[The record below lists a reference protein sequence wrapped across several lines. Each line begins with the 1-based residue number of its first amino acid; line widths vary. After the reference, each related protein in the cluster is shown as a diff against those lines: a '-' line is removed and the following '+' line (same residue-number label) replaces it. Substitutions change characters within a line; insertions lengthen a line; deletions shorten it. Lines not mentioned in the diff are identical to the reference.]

1 MARSP
6 IRFTEAGYGEV
17 TSSSFYRRPGDGPH
31 RRAERRP
38 GAMMEPMGEG
48 FGLPEDAFADVPLL
62 REIQRVLL
70 SSPGPVNWELAR
82 QVGIASSSWG
92 TEDPNPSDQDQQ
104 ELEGAVRMAELAVA
118 DLTGMDP
125 PPEVTRVRAV
135 RRGEWVEANI
145 GGLRGL
151 FEPGAEQ
158 MARALAKTR
167 PEETAGDPRG
177 TQVFEAMFDRMAPL
191 LMGAQ
196 IGMVLGYLGQR
207 VLGQYELPL
216 PRGDRPGLLFVVPN
230 IVRFEQEWS
239 LAEDE
244 FRAWV
249 ALHET
254 THAFDLGR
262 PWVRDHF
269 LGLVREAA
277 EGMEFDLEGLQ
288 ERLEG
293 LDLSDPSR
301 LSEALGG
308 DLLTGSLT
316 EEQRLLLRRIQAFM
330 AAAEGHADHVMGRV
344 GRDRL
349 RSFDRIDEAMRRRHE
364 GRSQEERAAERLL
377 GVDMKL
383 EQYRLGRGFCDTVA
397 ELTDE
402 RTLARMW
409 DAPDALP
416 SMPELEEPRL
426 WLARM
431 A

>member
-1 MARSP
+1 M
-6 IRFTEAGYGEV
+6 IGDVTE
-17 TSSSFYRRPGDGPH
+17 T
-31 RRAERRP
+31 
-38 GAMMEPMGEG
+38 
-48 FGLPEDAFADVPLL
+48 FGMPEDAFADVPLL

-82 QVGIASSSWG
+82 QVGIASASWG
-92 TEDPNPSDQDQQ
+92 AEDHRPGEEDQRQF
-104 ELEGAVRMAELAVA
+104 EGAVRMAELAVA
-118 DLTGMDP
+118 DLTGLDP
-125 PPEVTRVRAV
+125 PAEVTRVRAV
-135 RRGEWVEANI
+135 RRAEWVEANVR
-145 GGLRGL
+145 GLRGL

-158 MARALAKTR
+158 MARAMAAAR
-167 PEETAGDPRG
+167 PEEPAEGREG
-177 TQVFEAMFDRMAPL
+177 AQMFEAVFDRMAPL

-196 IGMVLGYLGQR
+196 VGMVLGYLGQR

-216 PRGDRPGLLFVVPN
+216 PRADQPGLLFVVPN
-230 IVRFEQEWS
+230 IAQFEKEWS
-239 LAEDE
+239 LAADE

-277 EGMEFDLEGLQ
+277 AGMEFDLAGLQ

-330 AAAEGHADHVMGRV
+330 AAAEGHADHVMANLGRE
-344 GRDRL
+344 RL
-349 RSFDRIDEAMRRRHE
+349 PSFDRIDEAMRRRHE

-383 EQYRLGRGFCDTVA
+383 EQYRLGRAFCDTVA

-402 RTLARMW
+402 RTLALMW
-409 DAPDALP
+409 ESADALP

>member
-1 MARSP
+1 MIGDMAETP
-6 IRFTEAGYGEV
+6 
-17 TSSSFYRRPGDGPH
+17 PGTPD
-31 RRAERRP
+31 
-38 GAMMEPMGEG
+38 
-48 FGLPEDAFADVPLL
+48 DAFADVPLM

-70 SSPGPVNWELAR
+70 SSSGPVNWELAR
-82 QVGIASSSWG
+82 QLGIASASWG
-92 TEDPNPSDQDQQ
+92 SEDRSPTDQDQRGF
-104 ELEGAVRMAELAVA
+104 EGAVRMAELAVA

-125 PPEVTRVRAV
+125 PAEVTRVRAV
-135 RRGEWVEANI
+135 RRAEWVEANVR
-145 GGLRGL
+145 GLRGL

-158 MARALAKTR
+158 MARALAKAR
-167 PEETAGDPRG
+167 PQESPDVPQGA
-177 TQVFEAMFDRMAPL
+177 QMFEAMFDRMAPL

-216 PRGDRPGLLFVVPN
+216 PRADQPGLLFVVPN
-230 IVRFEQEWS
+230 IATFETEWS
-239 LAEDE
+239 LPGDE

-269 LGLVREAA
+269 LALIREIA
-277 EGMEFDLEGLQ
+277 EGMEFDLSAFQ

-301 LSEALGG
+301 VSEALGG

-316 EEQRLLLRRIQAFM
+316 EEQQLLLRRIQAFM
-330 AAAEGHADHVMGRV
+330 AAAEGHADHVMARV
-344 GRDRL
+344 GRERL

-364 GRSQEERAAERLL
+364 GRSEEERAAERLL
-377 GVDMKL
+377 GVEMKL
-383 EQYRLGRGFCDTVA
+383 EQYRLGRAFCDTV
-397 ELTDE
+397 EDMTDE

-409 DAPDALP
+409 ESADALP

>member
-1 MARSP
+1 MM
-6 IRFTEAGYGEV
+6 
-17 TSSSFYRRPGDGPH
+17 GDV
-31 RRAERRP
+31 AEGS
-38 GAMMEPMGEG
+38 GAPND
-48 FGLPEDAFADVPLL
+48 PFADVPLL
-62 REIQRVLL
+62 RELQRVLL
-70 SSPGPVNWELAR
+70 SSSGPVNWELAR

-92 TEDPNPSDQDQQ
+92 SDDPAPSEEDRRAF
-104 ELEGAVRMAELAVA
+104 EGAVRMAELAVA
-118 DLTGMDP
+118 DVTGMDP
-125 PPEVTRVRAV
+125 PPDVTVVRAV
-135 RRGEWVEANI
+135 RRAEWVQENI
-145 GGLRGL
+145 GGLREL
-151 FEPGAEQ
+151 FEPAAEQ
-158 MARALAKTR
+158 MARALAQTR
-167 PEETAGDPRG
+167 PEG
-177 TQVFEAMFDRMAPL
+177 TDGLPEGAQAFTAMFDRIAPL

-196 IGMVLGYLGQR
+196 VGMVLGYLGQR

-216 PRGDRPGLLFVVPN
+216 PRGGDAALLFVVPN
-230 IVRFEQEWS
+230 IATFEREWS
-239 LAEDE
+239 LPADE

-269 LGLVREAA
+269 LGLVREVADA
-277 EGMEFDLEGLQ
+277 MEFDLAGLQ

-301 LSEALGG
+301 LSETMEG
-308 DLLTGSLT
+308 DLLTGALT
-316 EEQRLLLRRIQAFM
+316 EEQQLLVRRVQAFM
-330 AAAEGHADHVMGRV
+330 AAAEGHADHVMRAV
-344 GRDRL
+344 GRSRL
-349 RSFDRIDEAMRRRHE
+349 PSFDRIDEAMRRRHE

-377 GVDMKL
+377 GIDMKL
-383 EQYRLGRGFCDTVA
+383 DQYRMGRAFCDRVA

-409 DAPDALP
+409 DSADALP